1 MADEPTGRPTPP
13 QRRSSVERFADR
25 LGQGSS
31 DPLLNDDALAPR
43 QAPPPAPPPSAAP
56 APPVVAAAPSSAPT
70 QAATAAPMAPPSEH
84 GAPVRAP
91 AKANGGGDGNAE
103 SYARRT
109 RNRVKLDMEGLR
121 AAGVVTSYTDRSHIA
136 EEFRL
141 IKRPLLL
148 KAFAPPPDDIVN
160 GNLIMV
166 TSSKAGEGKTFCAV
180 SLAMSI
186 AQERDLTVLLIDADV
201 AKPDIPRVL
210 GIETQKGL
218 VDLIADENDSLD
230 LADVLVRTDLENL
243 TILPAGRQHHLATEL
258 LASEKM
264 DKFVKD
270 IAARYP
276 DRVIIFDSPPVLMSS
291 VPGVLALHV
300 GQILFVVEADRTVQ
314 PSVDTALGLIS
325 TCQDI
330 SLLLNKT
337 QPSGNNGRFGA
348 YYGYGYGADR

>member
-1 MADEPTGRPTPP
+1 VADDPAGNPTR
-13 QRRSSVERFADR
+13 RRSSVERLADR
-25 LGQGSS
+25 LGLGGS
-31 DPLLNDDALAPR
+31 DPLLGDAVASEPSHGPSAPAPAAAPPEPPLPPLAPHA
-43 QAPPPAPPPSAAP
+43 APSVNAAAP
-56 APPVVAAAPSSAPT
+56 AHEPVQRTSAPAP
-70 QAATAAPMAPPSEH
+70 AATY
-84 GAPVRAP
+84 RRP
-91 AKANGGGDGNAE
+91 AEPDAH
-103 SYARRT
+103 RHT
-109 RNRVKLDMEGLR
+109 RNRVKLDMERLR
-121 AAGVVTSYTDRSHIA
+121 ASGLVTSYTDRSHIA

-148 KAFAPPPDDIVN
+148 KAFAQPPDDIEN
-160 GNLIMV
+160 GHLIMV

-201 AKPDIPRVL
+201 AKPDVPNVL

-218 VDLIADENDSLD
+218 VDLIADEDDNLD
-230 LADVLVRTDLENL
+230 LSDVLVRTDLENL
-243 TILPAGRQHHLATEL
+243 TLLPAGRQHHLATEL
-258 LASEKM
+258 LASDRM

-276 DRVIIFDSPPVLMSS
+276 DRVIIFDSPPVLLSS

-300 GQILFVVEADRTVQ
+300 GQVLFVVEAERTIQ

-325 TCQDI
+325 SCRDI

-337 QPSGNNGRFGA
+337 PPRGNNDRFGA
-348 YYGYGYGADR
+348 YYGYGYGAS

>member
-1 MADEPTGRPTPP
+1 
-13 QRRSSVERFADR
+13 
-25 LGQGSS
+25 
-31 DPLLNDDALAPR
+31 
-43 QAPPPAPPPSAAP
+43 
-56 APPVVAAAPSSAPT
+56 
-70 QAATAAPMAPPSEH
+70 
-84 GAPVRAP
+84 
-91 AKANGGGDGNAE
+91 
-103 SYARRT
+103 
-109 RNRVKLDMEGLR
+109 MEGLR
-121 AAGVVTSYTDRSHIA
+121 AAGLVTSYTDRSHIA

-141 IKRPLLL
+141 VKRPLLL
-148 KAFAPPPDDIVN
+148 KAFAQAPDNIEN

-201 AKPDIPRVL
+201 AKPDIPRIL

-218 VDLIADENDSLD
+218 VDLIADDNDNLD

-264 DKFVKD
+264 DKFVSD
-270 IAARYP
+270 IARRYP

-300 GQILFVVEADRTVQ
+300 GQVLFVVEADRTVQ

-325 TCQDI
+325 SCKDI
-330 SLLLNKT
+330 SLLLNKAP
-337 QPSGNNGRFGA
+337 QRGNNDRFGA
-348 YYGYGYGADR
+348 YYGYGYGAG